1 MGPGLLDLLKHQI
14 SNYVH
19 IYFVLGYAL
28 RLAWLFHLKCPK
40 EITPPK
46 GDKAAGVCL
55 ALATIAMPWALE
67 STRKHFITYLE
78 FFLFHVG
85 IAFALAST
93 FIIPHTEGWFTP
105 FRASVFSLFMG
116 IAFILGV
123 WRLMKRIL
131 KPDLRVIS
139 SGDDYFCLVMIDL
152 ILLTGYFAVGGMSE
166 LSQTLFLSAA
176 LGFMIYV
183 PFSKIWHY
191 LYWPFARYFFGA
203 HFGRRGVVGRPAWRE
218 R

>member
-1 MGPGLLDLLKHQI
+1 MEHGFLDLLKHQI

-19 IYFVLGYAL
+19 VYFVLGYAL
-28 RLAWLFHLKCPK
+28 RLGWLFFLKCPK
-40 EITPPK
+40 ESTEPK
-46 GDKAAGVCL
+46 GEKAFGVCW
-55 ALATIAMPWALE
+55 ALATVVMPWAME
-67 STRKHFITYLE
+67 STRKQFITYLE
-78 FFLFHVG
+78 FLLFHVG

-105 FRASVFSLFMG
+105 FKSSVFSLFMG
-116 IAFILGV
+116 IAFVLGI
-123 WRLMKRIL
+123 WRLIKRIV
-131 KPDLRVIS
+131 KPELRVIS
-139 SGDDYFCLVMIDL
+139 SGDDYFCLTIVNL
-152 ILLTGYFAVGGMSE
+152 ILLTGYFAVATMSE
-166 LSQTLFLSAA
+166 LSQTLFLATA

-203 HFGRRGVVGRPAWRE
+203 HFGRRGVIGKPAWRE